1 MNLSLLVK
9 IENITDM
16 LKSANLTI
24 HMFDLTDPL
33 NENIDQIPSGYLC
46 LKLNKH
52 YWNYN
57 SKRVTPSSINQW
69 ATLYH
74 GTSKDF
80 SKQIIE
86 NNFKAG
92 KNNMCGGN
100 NCRLTNTIIASEPYA
115 NIYFSSSFKEAET
128 YAANKSEFQ
137 GNQYKVVFQC
147 KGNP

>member
-24 HMFDLTDPL
+24 HMFDLTDPF
-33 NENIDQIPSGYLC
+33 NENIDKIPSRYLS

-74 GTSKDF
+74 GTSKDC

-92 KNNMCGGN
+92 KNNKYGGKK
-100 NCRLTNTIIASEPYA
+100 CRLTKTFIASGSYA
-115 NIYFSSSFKEAET
+115 NIYFSSSFKEAEEF
-128 YAANKSEFQ
+128 AVDKS
-137 GNQYKVVFQC
+137 
-147 KGNP
+147 